1 MFEAGEYIRWRMKA
15 HGKAGVHPPFL
26 YRLLDEVLTEKNP
39 VAETPKMENLRLHLL
54 KNRSL
59 IHVTDLGAGSKTG
72 ATRERRI
79 RDIARHA
86 AKSKKWG
93 KMLYRLAA
101 EMQPKTIIELGTS
114 LGISAAYLA
123 KAIPGGTLYTL
134 EGCPAIAAEAR
145 KNLDSLGIKNT
156 EIRTGHF
163 DQTLPALL
171 SEISGVDFAYVD
183 GNHTE
188 EATLKYFQ
196 LLAEKAHGHSVL
208 VFDDIHWSP
217 GMVKAWQAI
226 REDTRVTLSVDF
238 FRIGV
243 VFFDRRFSKQHF
255 NLVI

>member
-1 MFEAGEYIRWRMKA
+1 MFEAGEYIRWRIKA

-79 RDIARHA
+79 CDIVRHA

-93 KMLYRLAA
+93 KMLHRLAA

-134 EGCPAIAAEAR
+134 EGCPAIATEAI

-156 EIRTGHF
+156 EIRIGHF

-188 EATLKYFQ
+188 EATLRYFH

-226 REDTRVTLSVDF
+226 REDARVTLSVDF

-243 VFFDRRFSKQHF
+243 VFFDRRFSKQDF